1 MVCCHASQSIVGRN
15 QEGTHM
21 TPKRTVKT
29 ISVPRQTLVDI
40 RDVIRHVASTDPW
53 IQQKVIDAEETL
65 SNLLS
70 KKD

>member
-1 MVCCHASQSIVGRN
+1 
-15 QEGTHM
+15 M